1 MIIILTKGS
10 LPALIGIGMKH
21 NTHVMDFLAFA
32 RLKNLASRKYI
43 YIYKISQCC
52 MQSERSLPIYLI
64 EVDFSIIKLVTTNI
78 SFHLIVFLWTLNIIL
93 VINKLIWIKKK
104 VFNQPKINTLND
116 HFSTRI
122 ITNTYNSSQCSLIQS
137 TRNN

>member
-21 NTHVMDFLAFA
+21 NTHVMDFLQDL
-32 RLKNLASRKYI
+32 RISPREYIYI

-64 EVDFSIIKLVTTNI
+64 EVDFSIIKFVTTNI
-78 SFHLIVFLWTLNIIL
+78 SFHLIVFL
-93 VINKLIWIKKK
+93 
-104 VFNQPKINTLND
+104 
-116 HFSTRI
+116 
-122 ITNTYNSSQCSLIQS
+122 
-137 TRNN
+137 